1 LISLKNIEV
10 QREILANGGPDI
22 GLAGDP
28 RNHAAYNQAYDEYLK
43 SGNTHQTRHDIGL
56 FSERENAPPLP
67 IKPMVTITEAGVMT
81 MPKNNS
87 TNIAYTDIW
96 SFTSAFAQVIKLQN
110 INALADFLPD
120 FRESERNEFSIF
132 YISDPIN
139 LAFSE
144 HLSEFDILDNHVNNR
159 IRGRFNLSN
168 RCISHDEVKKH
179 YPGWRVVSGTRGGNL
194 EEQTIF
200 RIDIDGFSY
209 SFGFPEKSRNCLNS
223 IGVGPV

>member
-1 LISLKNIEV
+1 
-10 QREILANGGPDI
+10 
-22 GLAGDP
+22 
-28 RNHAAYNQAYDEYLK
+28 
-43 SGNTHQTRHDIGL
+43 
-56 FSERENAPPLP
+56 
-67 IKPMVTITEAGVMT
+67 MT

-110 INALADFLPD
+110 ISALADFLPG

-139 LAFSE
+139 LASGE
-144 HLSEFDILDNHVNNR
+144 RLSEFDILDNHFNNR
-159 IRGRFNLSN
+159 IGGRFNLSN

-179 YPGWRVVSGTRGGNL
+179 YPGWRIVSGPRGGSL
-194 EEQTIF
+194 EEQTTF

-209 SFGFPEKSRNCLNS
+209 SFGFAEKSRNCLNS
-223 IGVGPV
+223 IGVGPVRKSNP